1 MINAIDQNQP
11 TFKGIVL
18 KKIPAKTNFTT
29 MVDFVQAGSPTRII
43 KGSNKRLDRDVLTL
57 DITTAKDPIVRCL
70 TPQIEEK
77 VFENLSSKRD
87 MLPGVELQKINDW
100 TV

>member
-1 MINAIDQNQP
+1 MINAIEQNKP
-11 TFKGIVL
+11 AFKGILL
-18 KKIPAKTNFTT
+18 KKIPAKTKFAT
-29 MVDFVQAGSPTRII
+29 MVDFVQAGDPSRII

-57 DITTAKDPIVRCL
+57 DITTSKDPIVRCL
-70 TPQIEEK
+70 TPEIEEK
-77 VFENLSSKRD
+77 VFENLSIKSK